1 MKLGLCALGLLV
13 ASSAAAQDMPLSQ
26 IIVENEGWKL
36 AGKIVPGRVVPP
48 SVPATQKKLDIRSSV
63 NHPLGVYFTA
73 TGEKAVF
80 LRPST
85 GGEAK
90 RFELPLVE
98 PSGLVLWPDG
108 GTLVVGDAGGKHL
121 WAFRID
127 KDGSLS
133 NGDRYYPLR
142 VRKGVDR
149 SAVAA
154 LAMDA
159 AGRLY
164 ADTPEGIQVFDP
176 TGRLCGVLTKP
187 RPEPVAKLEIGG
199 PGGNQLIAQYPDVF
213 YSRKMA
219 GDVKAPHSK

>member
-1 MKLGLCALGLLV
+1 
-13 ASSAAAQDMPLSQ
+13 MPLSQ

-63 NHPLGVYFTA
+63 NHPLGVYCTA

-80 LRPST
+80 LRPPT

-121 WAFRID
+121 WAFRIE

-133 NGDRYYPLR
+133 CGDRYYPLR
-142 VRKGVDR
+142 VRKDVDR
-149 SAVAA
+149 SAVRA
-154 LAMDA
+154 LAVDGV
-159 AGRLY
+159 GRLY

-187 RPEPVAKLEIGG
+187 RPQPVGKLEIGG
-199 PGGNQLIAQYPDVF
+199 PDGNQLIAQYPDVF

-219 GDVKAPHSK
+219 ADVKAPHSK